1 MFLSPGEDRPRAS
14 LRFPAVLKGD
24 VCMDLRS
31 MEFAHD
37 MKMPIQLIY
46 SCVQLLEM
54 ELKPNARAE
63 GYLQT
68 LMQSAGQLQSM
79 VEHALD
85 GGLGRSDEPLHLER
99 RDVVAEARDIC
110 RQCDLF
116 AQGKGISIRFSTN
129 VAVLWMPMDA
139 ERLRR
144 MLHNLISNALRFT
157 PEGGRVEVACVASAE
172 ELELRVTDSGC
183 GIPQKM
189 QERIFETGV
198 TDGGHGYGLGIVR
211 DCAAMLGG
219 SVTVSSA
226 PGEGSCFTLHLPVTH
241 APEQIN

>member
-1 MFLSPGEDRPRAS
+1 MFFSPGN
-14 LRFPAVLKGD
+14 FPFATLQFLAVLKGD

-37 MKMPIQLIY
+37 MRLPIQLIY

-54 ELKPNARAE
+54 ELTPNARAE

-85 GGLGRSDEPLHLER
+85 GEKLHLEL
-99 RDVVAEARDIC
+99 RDVVADARDVC
-110 RQCDLF
+110 RQCALF
-116 AQGKGISIRFSTN
+116 ARSSGIELRFSSN
-129 VAVLWMPMDA
+129 VPALPMRTDA
-139 ERLRR
+139 EKLRR

-157 PEGGRVEVACVASAE
+157 PEGGHVELACVASAE
-172 ELELRVTDSGC
+172 EVELHVTDSGC
-183 GIPQKM
+183 GIPTEM
-189 QERIFETGV
+189 QERIFENGV
-198 TDGGHGYGLGIVR
+198 TDGGHGYGLGIVQSYAR
-211 DCAAMLGG
+211 LLGG
-219 SVTVSSA
+219 DISVQSA
-226 PGEGSCFTLHLPVTH
+226 PGKGSCFILRLPVMH

>member
-1 MFLSPGEDRPRAS
+1 
-14 LRFPAVLKGD
+14 
-24 VCMDLRS
+24 MDLRS

-54 ELKPNARAE
+54 ELAPNVRAE

-79 VEHALD
+79 VERALGD
-85 GGLGRSDEPLHLER
+85 GMQQESNPLRLEL
-99 RDVVAEARDIC
+99 RDVVAEVRDIC

-116 AQGKGISIRFSTN
+116 AQGKGIEIHFCTN
-129 VAVLWMPMDA
+129 VPELRMLTDV
-139 ERLRR
+139 EKLRR

-172 ELELRVTDSGC
+172 EVELRVTDSGC
-183 GIPQKM
+183 GIPTEM
-189 QERIFETGV
+189 QERIFENGV
-198 TDGGHGYGLGIVR
+198 TDGGHGYGLGIVQSYAR
-211 DCAAMLGG
+211 LLGG
-219 SVTVSSA
+219 DISVQSA
-226 PGEGSCFTLHLPVTH
+226 PGKGSCFILRLPVMH

>member
-1 MFLSPGEDRPRAS
+1 
-14 LRFPAVLKGD
+14 
-24 VCMDLRS
+24 MDLRS

-54 ELKPNARAE
+54 ELAPNARTE

-79 VEHALD
+79 VERALD
-85 GGLGRSDEPLHLER
+85 GGVQREGEPLHLEQ

-116 AQGKGISIRFSTN
+116 AQGKGIEIHFCTSVPELRMLTD
-129 VAVLWMPMDA
+129 V
-139 ERLRR
+139 EKLRR

-157 PEGGRVEVACVASAE
+157 PEGGRVEVVCAASADAV
-172 ELELRVTDSGC
+172 ELRVIDSGC

-219 SVTVSSA
+219 SVTVSSTL
-226 PGEGSCFTLHLPVTH
+226 GEGSCFTLHLPVTR

>member
-1 MFLSPGEDRPRAS
+1 
-14 LRFPAVLKGD
+14 
-24 VCMDLRS
+24 MDLRS

-54 ELKPNARAE
+54 ELSPNARTE

-79 VEHALD
+79 VERALD
-85 GGLGRSDEPLHLER
+85 GGVQREGEPLHLEW

-116 AQGKGISIRFSTN
+116 AQGKGIEIHFCTSVPELRMLTD
-129 VAVLWMPMDA
+129 V
-139 ERLRR
+139 EKLRR

-157 PEGGRVEVACVASAE
+157 PEGGRVELACVASAQE
-172 ELELRVTDSGC
+172 VELRVTDSGC
-183 GIPQKM
+183 GVPTEM

-198 TDGGHGYGLGIVR
+198 TDGGHGYGLGIVQNYAR
-211 DCAAMLGG
+211 LLGG
-219 SVTVSSA
+219 DISVKSA
-226 PGEGSCFTLHLPVTH
+226 PGKGSCFILRLPVMH